1 MERLVIENFKTFGG
15 KHCQTTALRHILEHH
30 GLHLS
35 EEMLLGLGGGI
46 GFIYWYMKQMPAP
59 FVGGRFGGKYEEF
72 LINICKRIGGSAHL
86 FETTSVKKGHEE
98 LKDMLRSGEPVYI
111 YADMAY
117 LPYMAIPED
126 VHFGSH
132 TVTVFGI
139 EEEKDTVYIADRGK
153 NPVTVTIE
161 DLKKARS
168 SKFPPFQPRN
178 RILKVDTP
186 SEVSHLEKGI
196 TEAIKECCHA
206 MLHPPIKNFGLAGM
220 QKWAKIVLKWP
231 EQFTGLNLY
240 GCLMNVYMYIEIGGT
255 GGSSFRPMYAQFL
268 REASSLLDNTG
279 LHEVADLYENSGRIW
294 SEIAEIAF
302 PDSWP
307 TLKRARELMAEKN
320 TIFEEQEPGVLQN
333 MLKINVELDDLMY
346 KTVEEFKEKDVTP
359 LLTEMRQ
366 KILELHEIESKAIH
380 RLHEVIA

>member
-1 MERLVIENFKTFGG
+1 MERLVIEDFDCFGG

-72 LINICKRIGGSAHL
+72 MINICKRIGGSAHL
-86 FETTSVKKGHEE
+86 FHTTSVKKGHEE
-98 LKDMLRSGEPVYI
+98 LKTMLRSGEPVYI
-111 YADMAY
+111 YADIAY
-117 LPYMAIPED
+117 LPYMAVPED

-139 EEEKDTVYIADRGK
+139 DEESNTGYIADRGK
-153 NPVTVTIE
+153 NPVTVTID

-178 RILKVDTP
+178 QILEVECP
-186 SEVSHLEKGI
+186 SEIADLQPGI
-196 TEAIKECCHA
+196 TEAIKECCNA
-206 MLHPPIKNFGLAGM
+206 MLNPPISNFGLKGIK
-220 QKWAKIVLKWP
+220 KWAKMVLKWP
-231 EQFTGLNLY
+231 EQFTGLHLY
-240 GCLMNVYMYIEIGGT
+240 GCLMNVYMYIEIGGS

-268 REASSLLDNTG
+268 REASSVLDNPG
-279 LHEVADLYENSGRIW
+279 LHEVADLCEDAGRIW

-320 TIFEEQEPGVLQN
+320 RIFEEQEPGALQN
-333 MLKINVELDDLMY
+333 MLKINVELDDLMNQ
-346 KTVEEFKEKDVTP
+346 TVEEFQEKSVKP
-359 LLTEMRQ
+359 LLTEMHQ
-366 KILELHEIESKAIH
+366 KILELHEIESEAIN
-380 RLHEVIA
+380 RLNEVIA